1 MTNDDDPG
9 ESDKN
14 RLVNGPAL
22 LIKPTPDENGPRKSE
37 DAGKGKAM
45 SGKGKDNK
53 QAGSFP
59 QKGRGTGKKGGKR
72 GPGGPGD
79 GGDDPGDDPG
89 AFPSAWPEFSSAAWQ
104 FLDSIDMVEESKKSY
119 PTLRKVPPKHMRAV
133 ASRIAL
139 LASVAMFAPDPVS
152 KERALKMFFLFPR
165 IVG

>member
-72 GPGGPGD
+72 SVESLSAQGD
-79 GGDDPGDDPG
+79 
-89 AFPSAWPEFSSAAWQ
+89 E
-104 FLDSIDMVEESKKSY
+104 LV
-119 PTLRKVPPKHMRAV
+119 
-133 ASRIAL
+133 
-139 LASVAMFAPDPVS
+139 
-152 KERALKMFFLFPR
+152 
-165 IVG
+165 